1 MSGGALSG
9 LRGGQRLS
17 TSRCSR
23 PRTRPYGEFMARKK
37 TSMSDDHKAA
47 LAEGRKQGKAV
58 RGYLEALDAQRPKR
72 GRPRT
77 AETVEARLDAID
89 AALAEAVPTRRLELV
104 QERLNL
110 TTELEGLR
118 NASGMDDLE
127 ASFVASA
134 AAYGDRKGISYQA
147 WREVGVP
154 AAVLKR
160 AGIARSARF

>member
-1 MSGGALSG
+1 VREPEIGRRWAPIS
-9 LRGGQRLS
+9 
-17 TSRCSR
+17 SRCSR
-23 PRTRPYGEFMARKK
+23 PMTWTYGELMARKK
-37 TSMSDDHKAA
+37 SSMSEDHKAA

-58 RGYLEALDAQRPKR
+58 REYLEALDAQRPKR

-77 AETVEARLDAID
+77 IESIEARLEAID

-118 NASGMDDLE
+118 NAGSMDDLE
-127 ASFVASA
+127 ASFVELA

-160 AGIARSARF
+160 AGISRSATS